1 MLGYDCGLIWVT
13 RNLMWRYD
21 KTSLLKIFCKY
32 LMQECVF
39 LGRKKGDVDVRRQ
52 KLSLSCQ
59 QHSFVKQ
66 RYDDHDDDQS

>member
-1 MLGYDCGLIWVT
+1 
-13 RNLMWRYD
+13 
-21 KTSLLKIFCKY
+21 
-32 LMQECVF
+32 MQECVF

-66 RYDDHDDDQS
+66 RYDDHDDDQR